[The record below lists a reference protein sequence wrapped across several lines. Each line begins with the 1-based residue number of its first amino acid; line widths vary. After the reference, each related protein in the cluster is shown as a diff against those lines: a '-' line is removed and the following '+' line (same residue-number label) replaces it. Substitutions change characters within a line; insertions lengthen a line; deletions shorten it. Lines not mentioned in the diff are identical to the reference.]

1 MKLDELNVSNYND
14 QNLFHNSMV
23 MFIHHEI
30 LEY

>member
-1 MKLDELNVSNYND
+1 MKLDELVSNYND
-14 QNLFHNSMV
+14 QNLFHNSMG